1 MIRYDSM
8 QYYGDQYNKTVSN
21 RDGMVRHYMT
31 CDVIGYNKNDTIRYY
46 VTKQNMIRR
55 HIMVRHDIMLYF
67 LTQNFMLSKSMI

>member
-1 MIRYDSM
+1 M

-46 VTKQNMIRR
+46 VTKQNMIRC
-55 HIMVRHDIMLYF
+55 HIMIHYDIRLYF
-67 LTQNFMLSKSMI
+67 LMQNFMLSKSMI